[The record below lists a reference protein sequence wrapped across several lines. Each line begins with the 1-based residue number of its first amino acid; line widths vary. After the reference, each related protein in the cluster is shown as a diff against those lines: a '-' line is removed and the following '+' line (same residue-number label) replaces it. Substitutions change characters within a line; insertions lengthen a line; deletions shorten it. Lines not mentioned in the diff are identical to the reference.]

1 MKNSER
7 ESPLS
12 SGEGKGVRSTF
23 KKSERLSREKWIQ
36 ELFEKGSSF
45 YLYPF
50 KIIFHPHPNPAL
62 PHQVLITVSGRQFKR
77 AVDRNL
83 IKRRI
88 REAYRTQ
95 KEVLQTQPAIFAF
108 IYTAKEIL
116 PFAEVKTKTLLVL
129 KKLNTLLTPPLSSGE
144 GPGVRP
150 HSSCR

>member
-12 SGEGKGVRSTF
+12 SGSGKAVRHTF
-23 KKSERLSREKWIQ
+23 QKAERLSKEKWIQ

-50 KIIFHPHPNPAL
+50 KVIHQLHPDPTL
-62 PHQVLITVSGRQFKR
+62 PHQVLITISSRQFKK

-95 KEVLQTQPAIFAF
+95 KHMLTIKPTIVLAI

-116 PFAEVKTKTLLVL
+116 PFAEMKAKILLAL
-129 KKLNTLLTPPLSSGE
+129 SKLNTSVTPS
-144 GPGVRP
+144 R
-150 HSSCR
+150 

>member
-1 MKNSER
+1 MKKSER

-12 SGEGKGVRSTF
+12 SGEGQGKPAEASAQAGVSHTF
-23 KKSERLSREKWIQ
+23 KKSEILSKEKWIQ

-50 KIIFHPHPNPAL
+50 KVIHQPHPDPTL
-62 PHQVLITVSGRQFKR
+62 PHQVLITVSIRQFKK

-95 KEVLQTQPAIFAF
+95 KHVLTIKPTIVFAV

-116 PFAEVKTKTLLVL
+116 PFAEL
-129 KKLNTLLTPPLSSGE
+129 KAKILIALSKLNTFSTLS
-144 GPGVRP
+144 
-150 HSSCR
+150 

>member
-12 SGEGKGVRSTF
+12 FGDGQRVRHTF
-23 KKSERLSREKWIQ
+23 QKSERLSREKWIQ
-36 ELFEKGSSF
+36 ELFDKGSSF
-45 YLYPF
+45 YLSPF
-50 KIIFHPHPNPAL
+50 KIIYRSHPDPRL
-62 PHQVLITVSGRQFKR
+62 PHQVLITVSSRQFKK

-95 KEVLQTQPAIFAF
+95 KHLLTTKSTLAFAV

-116 PFAEVKTKTLLVL
+116 PFTELKNKISVVL
-129 KKLNTLLTPPLSSGE
+129 TKLNTIPVSPVERGLG
-144 GPGVRP
+144 
-150 HSSCR
+150 